1 MAERPLPAKP
11 CCELEYAFDR
21 LHSAKLEQAFAIL
34 VPNRERRVDEPT
46 GPRGA
51 LNEDSRHLRPRLLT
65 TIKLCPVG
73 AAFRLRWVSGRRL
86 KPAPT
91 LRFATNLMVVP
102 RLLGP
107 AERGEDHSQPDGG
120 TEGGCPPRS
129 IPGAG

>member
-1 MAERPLPAKP
+1 MADRPLPAKP

-46 GPRGA
+46 APRGA
-51 LNEDSRHLRPRLLT
+51 LNEDSRHLR
-65 TIKLCPVG
+65 
-73 AAFRLRWVSGRRL
+73 
-86 KPAPT
+86 
-91 LRFATNLMVVP
+91 P

-120 TEGGCPPRS
+120 TEGVCPPRR